1 MLHLGK
7 QCFVTRLLD
16 AHRAVL
22 FVPIEDRQ
30 PHGHGPVRVE
40 RPELG
45 ILMPGEFHSVARV
58 LAED

>member
-1 MLHLGK
+1 ML
-7 QCFVTRLLD
+7 CDSILD